1 MEEGSSCNKLPLR
14 IREAE
19 PLGSNVRKVHCPQR
33 MFKPRM
39 VCTGVHKVGKPQL
52 PDVPEP
58 LQCRGV
64 KECTGKIIQFDIAMH
79 RVFDDLFGIH

>member
-1 MEEGSSCNKLPLR
+1 
-14 IREAE
+14 
-19 PLGSNVRKVHCPQR
+19 

-39 VCTGVHKVGKPQL
+39 VCTGVYKVGKPQL

-64 KECTGKIIQFDIAMH
+64 KEGAGKIIQFDIAMH